1 MSETRGEGVKAAV
14 LAFLS
19 GLELQ
24 GADVARGEVALALA
38 AALDGIAPAYALAGL
53 SSELR
58 SILAELDEDGGD
70 ADVLEPLRRRA
81 EVKMMGS
88 SPAFRG

>member
-1 MSETRGEGVKAAV
+1 MSETRGDGVTAAV
-14 LAFLS
+14 SAFLS

-58 SILAELDEDGGD
+58 TILVELDEEQSSG
-70 ADVLEPLRRRA
+70 DVLEPLRRRA
-81 EVKMMGS
+81 QIKMRSLAG
-88 SPAFRG
+88 PA